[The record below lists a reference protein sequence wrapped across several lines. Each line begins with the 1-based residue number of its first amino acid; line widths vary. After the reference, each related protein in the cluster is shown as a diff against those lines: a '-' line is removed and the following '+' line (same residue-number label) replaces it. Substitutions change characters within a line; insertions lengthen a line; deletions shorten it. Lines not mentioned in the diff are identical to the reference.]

1 MVACLTDN
9 DASTPR
15 SLLAPL
21 GCGHNG
27 TPIAKPLKSQ
37 PRATLTDLPA
47 EILEVIAWLSLNPWL
62 PLVNKGVFS
71 KLGHL
76 KQMRFD
82 MLVVLLCEWLP
93 AASLEIEYLPKSA
106 SASNVHANLVAT
118 AQILFAPSQPAP
130 SARAAGQQATPSL
143 FGNQSATPAYPPGL
157 PPQPVLPFIQ
167 TYGVVGDLPLLNLRT
182 PVIRTATPFLRRP
195 EREHLRAQ
203 FSEQTWCTTTYLR
216 AAADQVRQSWLDHY
230 WSPDDFEGQHL
241 TNFKLLRANNL
252 PPQFGTSFPTIHT
265 KDGNHYLY
273 ISGRYNINVTCRAA
287 GAGPHCSTLKFCN
300 QDLFHRVSLTP
311 TLPLLPRRVLLAPN
325 DDTKEAAINFYNTD
339 RPSVTRSFLID
350 PLWQKTLRYTPGTDT
365 AIVAAI
371 NDNATSILQLLLQP
385 VCALFGRFSS
395 DPYVVS
401 PQELVTYIA
410 NSGHWSIARAMVY
423 GLVDVDLGS
432 RVKGPAAMDD
442 MFKALLL
449 MMAGEAAERGD
460 RRAARMLGWWVGEE
474 GGEEQRALGQTVR
487 PAVRRYLTPY
497 EIRVEEQQEV
507 RDWHD
512 RKAYA
517 LSEANTK
524 VCWKLYQIEMMTAR
538 MGRMKSVLEP
548 ERYVRQPAMRRR
560 YGGSQGHG
568 DAEFGGR
575 RWQYQEA
582 RIYGLTMAVR

>member
-1 MVACLTDN
+1 MVAGLTNN

-21 GCGHNG
+21 QGGHNG
-27 TPIAKPLKSQ
+27 TTIAKPSNSR
-37 PRATLTDLPA
+37 PRATLSDLPA
-47 EILEVIAWLSLNPWL
+47 EMLEVIAWLSLNPWL
-62 PLVNKGVFS
+62 PLVNKVIFS

-82 MLVVLLCEWLP
+82 MMVVLLCEWQP
-93 AASLEIEYLPKSA
+93 AASLEIDIGPKPA
-106 SASNVHANLVAT
+106 SASDNLPDLGT
-118 AQILFAPSQPAP
+118 IGQSLFAPSQPAP
-130 SARAAGQQATPSL
+130 SARVAGQQATPSL

-157 PPQPVLPFIQ
+157 PPQPVLSFIQ
-167 TYGVVGDLPLLNLRT
+167 RYGVIGDLSLLRLRT
-182 PVIRTATPFLRRP
+182 PVARTVTPFLTTS
-195 EREHLRAQ
+195 ELEHLRAQ
-203 FSEQTWCTTTYLR
+203 YSEQIWCTTTQLR
-216 AAADQVRQSWLDHY
+216 AAADQIRQTWLDYY
-230 WSPDDFEGQHL
+230 WSSDDFEGQHL
-241 TNFKLLRANNL
+241 TNFKLLRDNNL

-265 KDGNHYLY
+265 KDGTHYLY
-273 ISGRYNINVTCRAA
+273 ISGRYNIGVTCRAA
-287 GAGPHCSTLKFCN
+287 GAGPHCSNLKFCN
-300 QDLFHRVSLTP
+300 QDIFYRVSLTP

-325 DDTKEAAINFYNTD
+325 DDRKEAAINFYNTD
-339 RPSVTRSFLID
+339 RPSFSRSFSID
-350 PLWQKTLRYTPGTDT
+350 PLWQKTLRYSPGTDT
-365 AIVAAI
+365 AIMSAI
-371 NDNATSILQLLLQP
+371 NDNATNILQLLLQP

-401 PQELVTYIA
+401 PQELITYIA

-423 GLVDVDLGS
+423 GLVDADLGS
-432 RVKGPAAMDD
+432 RIKGAAAMDE

-474 GGEEQRALGQTVR
+474 GGLEQRALGQTSR
-487 PAVRRYLTPY
+487 PSIRRYRTPY
-497 EIRVEEQQEV
+497 EIRVEEQQEA

-512 RKAYA
+512 RRAYA

-538 MGRMKSVLEP
+538 MGRMSSVLEP

-560 YGGSQGHG
+560 YGVSHGHG
-568 DAEFGGR
+568 DAEFGGK